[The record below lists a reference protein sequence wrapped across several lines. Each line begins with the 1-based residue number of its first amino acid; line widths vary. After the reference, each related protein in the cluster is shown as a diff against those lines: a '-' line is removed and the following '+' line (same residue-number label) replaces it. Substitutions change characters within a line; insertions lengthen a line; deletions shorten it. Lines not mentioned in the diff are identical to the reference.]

1 MASSL
6 EDMDEV
12 ISYAKNYNLGFFIPY
27 TMNGEEK
34 NYYPDFIVRIKTS
47 ALSSPLAG
55 EDKGEGGIASLAG
68 ELNLIVE
75 VTGEHKKDKAAK
87 ASTANTLWIPAIN
100 NHGSFGRWA
109 SHRNYGPVECEE

>member
-12 ISYAKNYNLGFFIPY
+12 VSYAKNYNLDFTIPY

-34 NYYPDFIVRIKTS
+34 NYYPDFVVRMK
-47 ALSSPLAG
+47 APSPLAG
-55 EDKGEGGIASLAG
+55 EGGGEGASG

-75 VTGEHKKDKAAK
+75 VTGEHKKDKAGQCSAE
-87 ASTANTLWIPAIN
+87 ALQSLRYI
-100 NHGSFGRWA
+100 
-109 SHRNYGPVECEE
+109 Y